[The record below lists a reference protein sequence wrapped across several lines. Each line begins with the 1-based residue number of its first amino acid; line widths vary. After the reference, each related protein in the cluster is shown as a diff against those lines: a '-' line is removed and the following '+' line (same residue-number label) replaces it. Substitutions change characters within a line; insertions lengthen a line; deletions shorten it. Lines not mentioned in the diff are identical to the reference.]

1 MSKGMVKLK
10 KKDHFFQQKEE
21 MKGHRVNVLVLKT
34 VSQAQFEVPWNHRW
48 RSSARYSAVSYK
60 FFVNIFYQV
69 EKVPLSS

>member
-10 KKDHFFQQKEE
+10 KKIISSNKKR
-21 MKGHRVNVLVLKT
+21 KGHRVNVLVLKT

-48 RSSARYSAVSYK
+48 RSSAHYSAVSYK
-60 FFVNIFYQV
+60 FFVNILYQI